1 MLRRFRNW
9 LLRWLCMQGALLG
22 RTAVAATL
30 LALPGLLRSQA
41 IVVAPKAVKLAQV
54 EGGPLALAKVS
65 IRSAGAGAQN
75 WTVTAAPG
83 DPNDPWILL
92 SSSGG
97 ATPAV
102 LTVGIVNWRGEMKRV
117 GTYRAS
123 ISIKSAGAAITLPV
137 ELEVRAA
144 SPPPV
149 FSYLS
154 GPAGCTKV
162 VGYPD
167 PPLCTPLA
175 LAGVFGAPLAGARYV
190 DPNFGGRVRVMTGG
204 PIYHTYSTPSP
215 LSAHRKYLMGYLD
228 DGTWEVVDATTAFV
242 RYRRNPCHQ
251 SYFWDADDD
260 EVYYYLQGAAILKH
274 DLRINKSAVLIDYS
288 KEPERFHYIVRGATG
303 DTSKDNW
310 ISFWAPDDK
319 MVCALDLNRR
329 KTYCADYAESQ
340 RNLPYGDVDFTLISK
355 GTDRTSG
362 KRYVMLIAP
371 PAMGVFSVDEAKGI
385 LKLEYRGP
393 ESPEKPGNNDG
404 VCDPGERCYVGSH
417 VDTLEDSAGIQYLV
431 ANGETSSPCEVAL
444 STYQLNTGLNLLKQV
459 ELGGGRKKVLTLW
472 RCGRGWVDE
481 HVGCAKAAPYCV
493 ISTQSE
499 ARRPDDLSEPVP
511 TPHAGEII
519 VMRENGL
526 EIRRLALTR
535 TVLFTNAG
543 SDNYWAAPR
552 AAMSGDGSLV
562 ISDSN
567 FGQRGKPRVTLIET
581 GFGPKP
587 N

>member
-1 MLRRFRNW
+1 M
-9 LLRWLCMQGALLG
+9 
-22 RTAVAATL
+22 AVAAAL
-30 LALPGLLRSQA
+30 LALPGLLYSQA
-41 IVVAPKAVKLAQV
+41 IEIAPKAIKLLQV

-65 IRSAGAGAQN
+65 IRSTGPNVQP
-75 WTVTAAPG
+75 WTVTATPG
-83 DPNDPWILL
+83 DPNDPWIQL
-92 SSSGG
+92 SALGG
-97 ATPAV
+97 TTPAW
-102 LTVGIVNWRGEMKRV
+102 LTVGIVDWRGETKKP
-117 GTYRAS
+117 GKYQAS
-123 ISIKSAGAAITLPV
+123 ISVKSGGAVATLPV

-144 SPPPV
+144 HPPPA

-154 GPAGCTKV
+154 GPAGCNPAA
-162 VGYPD
+162 GYLD
-167 PPLCTPLA
+167 RPLCTPLP
-175 LAGVFGAPLAGARYV
+175 LPGIFGPPQAGASYV
-190 DPNFGGRVRVMTGG
+190 DPNFGGRVRVMTAA
-204 PIYHTYSTPSP
+204 PIYHTYATPSP

-228 DGTWEVVDATTAFV
+228 DGTWEIVDVATTRVLF
-242 RYRRNPCHQ
+242 RRNPCNQ
-251 SYFWDADDD
+251 SYFWDANDD

-274 DLRINKSAVLIDYS
+274 DLRINKSSVLIDYS
-288 KEPERFHYIVRGATG
+288 KTPEQFHEIVHGGTG

-319 MVCALDLNRR
+319 TICALDLNHM
-329 KTYCADYAESQ
+329 KTYCADYADSQ
-340 RNLPYGDVDFTLISK
+340 RNLAYGDVDFTLISK

-371 PAMGVFSVDEAKGI
+371 PAMGVFSVDLANGT

-404 VCDPGERCYVGSH
+404 ICDPGERCSVGSH
-417 VDTLEDSAGIQYLV
+417 LDTLEDSAGIQYLV
-431 ANGETSSPCEVAL
+431 ENGETSIPCEVSLA
-444 STYQLNTGLNLLKQV
+444 TYQLNTGINLLKQV

-499 ARRPDDLSEPVP
+499 VRRPDDMSEYVP

-535 TVLFTNAG
+535 TVFFTDAG
-543 SDNYWAAPR
+543 EGNYWAAPR
-552 AAMSGDGSLV
+552 AAISNDGSLV
-562 ISDSN
+562 TSDSN
-567 FGQRGKPRVTLIET
+567 FGQRGRPRVTLIET
-581 GFGPKP
+581 GFGPKL